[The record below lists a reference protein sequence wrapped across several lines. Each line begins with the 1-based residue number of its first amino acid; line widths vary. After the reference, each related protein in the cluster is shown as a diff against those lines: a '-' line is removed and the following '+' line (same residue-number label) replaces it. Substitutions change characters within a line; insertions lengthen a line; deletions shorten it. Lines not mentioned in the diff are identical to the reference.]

1 MTDPAAYIHGST
13 DAREIARLEKQAAFV
28 APWSLARFDVAPGM
42 RVLDLGTGIG
52 AMAAQLAT
60 RFPGIQLVG
69 LDRDAAQLAVAR
81 ERHPIATYVEGDATA
96 MPFETAS
103 FDRVHATWLLEHVP
117 DPLAVLREVAR
128 VLKPGGIA
136 WFVEVDNDT
145 LRTDP
150 PMAVV
155 RDVMHAL
162 DRAQIA
168 AGGDPYIGRRLQ
180 QLFERAGF
188 LESKAQSLPL
198 VGDHGDSTF
207 FRAFIEEFAE
217 IFESIDETLGP
228 DMLPAITDA
237 AARLRSLAR
246 IPNGAIHYAPVIGKA
261 VR

>member
-1 MTDPAAYIHGST
+1 MTDPAGYIHGST
-13 DAREIARLEKQAAFV
+13 DVREIARLSKQAAFV
-28 APWSLARFDVAPGM
+28 APWSLSRFDASPGM
-42 RVLDLGTGIG
+42 KVLDLGTGIG
-52 AMAAQLAT
+52 AMAAQLHK
-60 RFPGIQLVG
+60 RFPDIELFG
-69 LDRDAAQLAVAR
+69 LDRDPAQLAVAR

-96 MPFETAS
+96 MPFETAT

-128 VLKPGGIA
+128 VLKQGGIA
-136 WFVEVDNDT
+136 MFVEVDNET

-150 PMAVV
+150 PFSVV

-168 AGGDPYIGRRLQ
+168 GGGDPYIGRRLQ

-217 IFESIDETLGP
+217 IFESLDETLGEEMVP
-228 DMLPAITDA
+228 MITDA
-237 AARLRSLAR
+237 AERLRSLAR